1 MRPVSTGTYVAIS
14 AQMAMERR
22 LEAIA
27 NNIANV
33 NTAGYR
39 AVGVRFSSE
48 LQKAGQ
54 NQVSFSSPGQT
65 YVVRN
70 QGPITHT
77 GNTLDVAVDGNGW
90 FGLETPSGTVY
101 SRDGRFHMTA
111 DGDLQSVDGYRV
123 LDSGGSPITLDAA
136 GGPVSIAENGAISQG
151 GKRLGAIGLF
161 AIPADATLTRHD
173 NSAVITD
180 KPADPVEDMTANSI
194 RQGYIEGSNVN
205 PILEMTRLIE
215 ASRAFDQASTAI
227 DQNDQVSQEAIKTLA
242 PG

>member
-1 MRPVSTGTYVAIS
+1 MSTGTNVAIS
-14 AQMAMERR
+14 AQVAMERR

-39 AVGVRFSSE
+39 AMGVQFSTE
-48 LQKAGQ
+48 LQQAGQ
-54 NQVSFSSPGQT
+54 TQVSFSSTGTT

-70 QGPITHT
+70 QGPISHT
-77 GNTLDVAVDGNGW
+77 GNSLDVAVDGEGW
-90 FGLETPSGTVY
+90 FGLETPTGTVY
-101 SRDGRFHMTA
+101 TRDGRFHMTA
-111 DGDLQSVDGYRV
+111 EGDLQSVNGYKV
-123 LDSGGSPITLDAA
+123 LDTGGSPITLDTS
-136 GGPVSIAENGAISQG
+136 GGPVAIAENGGISQG
-151 GKRLGAIGLF
+151 GKKLGAIGLF
-161 AIPADATLTRHD
+161 TIPSDATLTRHD
-173 NSAVITD
+173 NSAVVTD

-194 RQGYIEGSNVN
+194 RQGYVEGSNVN
-205 PILEMTRLIE
+205 PIIEMTRLIE